1 MTGSIGFLST
11 ELPLS
16 VHTWMVQQIVF
27 HVVGG
32 LFEWSDRSGALHRAK
47 RRDVDRKPYFRLL
60 PRVLLNQF
68 LVLLPSMILVEK
80 AGLCFSGP
88 THMPPVRFI
97 ASLGA
102 MAIGHDVVQYVVHRH
117 LLHRPNLRLMRM
129 LRHSVHHS
137 TGATKAISACFMSGP
152 DFFLEIVLPYLVPLA
167 AIGGAGADIAFHTVV
182 AASGAI
188 GGLYEH
194 SGYDFSELLLD
205 QTTTGGK
212 TECDGGLREW
222 RSLGEVWAAV
232 KSLLAGVL
240 DNRAHGEHHSRGN
253 VSFSDGFGSPGFCD
267 TLFGTRWD
275 LVPKRSQQLEY
286 EWQMHMQNVTL

>member
-1 MTGSIGFLST
+1 MTGSISFLPSA
-11 ELPLS
+11 LPLS
-16 VHTWMVQQIVF
+16 VHTWMVQQVVF

-32 LFEWSDRSGALHRAK
+32 LFQWCDRSGALHRAK
-47 RRDVDRKPYFRLL
+47 RRDVDRKPYLRLL
-60 PRVLLNQF
+60 PRVSFNQC

-102 MAIGHDVVQYVVHRH
+102 MAIGHDVVQYAVHRH
-117 LLHRPNLRLMRM
+117 LLHRPNLRLMRL

-137 TGATKAISACFMSGP
+137 TGATKGNSACFMSGP

-167 AIGGAGADIAFHTVV
+167 AIGGGGADTIFHTLV

-194 SGYDFSELLLD
+194 SGYDFSVLLSA
-205 QTTTGGK
+205 QRTKGEGTRSSSGS
-212 TECDGGLREW
+212 RESG
-222 RSLGEVWAAV
+222 RFRAVWVAIL
-232 KSLLAGVL
+232 SPLTSFLT
-240 DNRAHGEHHSRGN
+240 NRAHGEHHSRGN
-253 VSFSDGFGSPGFCD
+253 VSYSDGFGSPGLCD

-275 LVPKRSQQLEY
+275 QVPERRRELEHEGQAQL
-286 EWQMHMQNVTL
+286 QHAM